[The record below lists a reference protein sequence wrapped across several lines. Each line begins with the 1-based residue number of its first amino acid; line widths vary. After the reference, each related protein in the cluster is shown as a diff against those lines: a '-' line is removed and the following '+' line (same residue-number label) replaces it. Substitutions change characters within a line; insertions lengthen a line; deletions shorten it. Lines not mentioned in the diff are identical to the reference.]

1 MPKIIVGELKLGESL
16 QEHIVSDSSSVR
28 ICDDS
33 RRTAYIIRLM
43 PDGKTLEITA
53 GEPFADA
60 AGNICGRT
68 LAVVPAEPTRVFLRA
83 EKYGEDGRG
92 RTVEVG
98 RGRAVEVGRG
108 RAVEVGGGWAPMVDI
123 GGGWKKSVH
132 PNASN
137 REQVVFDHWGREPSG
152 DVDPLKS
159 ALLGEDE

>member
-1 MPKIIVGELKLGESL
+1 MPKIIVGELKCGEL
-16 QEHIVSDSSSVR
+16 HQEHIVSDSSSVR

-83 EKYGEDGRG
+83 EKYGDDGRG
-92 RTVEVG
+92 RT
-98 RGRAVEVGRG
+98 VEVGRG

-132 PNASN
+132 PKASN

-152 DVDPLKS
+152 DSDPLKS
-159 ALLGEDE
+159 ALLGEGE

>member
-16 QEHIVSDSSSVR
+16 QEHIASDSSCVR

-33 RRTAYIIRLM
+33 RRTAYVIRLM

-53 GEPFADA
+53 GEPFSDA

-83 EKYGEDGRG
+83 EKYGDDGRG
-92 RTVEVG
+92 RT
-98 RGRAVEVGRG
+98 VEVGRG

-132 PNASN
+132 PKASN